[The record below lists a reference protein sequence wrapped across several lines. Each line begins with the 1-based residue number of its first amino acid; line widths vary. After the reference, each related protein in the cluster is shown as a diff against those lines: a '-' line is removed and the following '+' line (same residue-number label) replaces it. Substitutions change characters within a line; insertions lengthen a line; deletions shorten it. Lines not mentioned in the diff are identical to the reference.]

1 MSSSNLPISLR
12 FRRLFIPY
20 DLYER
25 HAVVSRLLQEAIS
38 DNQENDCIL
47 DVGGRTELLARF
59 LPYRVVSVNVDG
71 SGNLSGSGCALP
83 FVDSSFTAVVSIDTL
98 EHLPRE
104 RRLPF
109 LRECLRVAQRH
120 VVVAAPFGSE
130 GHREYEKR
138 LDSLYR
144 SAYGKPHIYLN
155 EHVRYGLPSM
165 VDLDQFADNLKPAN
179 FKCFFAGNY
188 VWQGKQFE
196 QAMWGHRKRG
206 PLVRLWNIY
215 NTVAS
220 LAIFHPIRLRE
231 QPDASSNRFYL
242 FIEKKCQGA

>member
-1 MSSSNLPISLR
+1 MN
-12 FRRLFIPY
+12 FRTLFMPY
-20 DLYER
+20 DLHER
-25 HAVVSRLLQEAIS
+25 HAVVSRLLHDAIDDSQEDIR
-38 DNQENDCIL
+38 IL
-47 DVGGRTELLARF
+47 DVGGRAELLGQF
-59 LPYRVVSVNVDG
+59 VPYRVISVNVDG

-83 FVDSSFTAVVSIDTL
+83 FVASSFTAVVSIDTL
-98 EHLPRE
+98 EHLRRE

-109 LRECLRVAQRH
+109 LRECLRVARH
-120 VVVAAPFGSE
+120 YVVVAAPFGSE
-130 GHREYEKR
+130 GHRECEKR

-144 SAYGKPHIYLN
+144 SAYGKPHIYLS

-165 VDLDQFADNLKPAN
+165 VELDQFADNLKPAN

-196 QAMWGHRKRG
+196 RAMRGHRKRG
-206 PLVRLWNIY
+206 LLVRLWNMV

-220 LAIFHPIRLRE
+220 LAIFHPMRLRE
-231 QPDASSNRFYL
+231 QPDASANRFYL